1 MEQELIDAL
10 SQRHIGL
17 DVPTVARALTQHD
30 PMQVADLKEEAATSL
45 NKIIL
50 SAGYR
55 ALLVAPLLRGDEV
68 VGVLVIRRRTP
79 GRFAQ
84 NTVDLIK
91 TFTAHSALAIQNARL
106 FESVE
111 ARTRELAKSFEM
123 LQRERNN
130 KLMNLEAMAASISH
144 EVAQPLSAITS
155 NGSAALRLLVQE
167 PPNLEG
173 VGLALNRMVRD
184 GHRAGQVLDKLRAL
198 FGKIDQGQEPI
209 DVNEL
214 AREVLQ
220 ALGDELKDHGITT
233 QVDLTSQLPL
243 VMGHRGQ
250 LQEVFINLV
259 HNAIETMA
267 AISDDRRV
275 LQLSTEHH
283 GSNAVIVAVEDSGS
297 GIDPK
302 QLNRIFDAFVTTKPN
317 GIGLGLTISRLIVER
332 HDGQISAS
340 SAHSR
345 GSVFQVVLPAGR
357 HGAE

>member
-1 MEQELIDAL
+1 
-10 SQRHIGL
+10 
-17 DVPTVARALTQHD
+17 
-30 PMQVADLKEEAATSL
+30 
-45 NKIIL
+45 
-50 SAGYR
+50 
-55 ALLVAPLLRGDEV
+55 
-68 VGVLVIRRRTP
+68 VIRRRTP

-243 VMGHRGQ
+243 VMGQSRS
-250 LQEVFINLV
+250 I
-259 HNAIETMA
+259 A
-267 AISDDRRV
+267 
-275 LQLSTEHH
+275 
-283 GSNAVIVAVEDSGS
+283 GS
-297 GIDPK
+297 
-302 QLNRIFDAFVTTKPN
+302 L
-317 GIGLGLTISRLIVER
+317 
-332 HDGQISAS
+332 H
-340 SAHSR
+340 
-345 GSVFQVVLPAGR
+345 
-357 HGAE
+357 